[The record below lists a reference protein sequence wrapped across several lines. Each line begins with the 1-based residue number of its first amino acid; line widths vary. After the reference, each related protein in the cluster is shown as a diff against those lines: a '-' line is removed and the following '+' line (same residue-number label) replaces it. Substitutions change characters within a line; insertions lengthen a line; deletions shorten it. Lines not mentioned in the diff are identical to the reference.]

1 MVWLSSLA
9 EPDFRRDNRNLT
21 SPTQRA
27 RDHIKNLN
35 DGPEMELRQLRCLIA
50 VADTLHFGRAAQNLN
65 MLPASL
71 GRQIKILEE
80 NLGTR
85 LLVRT
90 TRSVALTESGREFLE
105 SARDIIEQ
113 ADRLETTFRENRRDQ
128 TSILRIGAID
138 SAAAGLM
145 PQLLPHFRE
154 THPDIDVE
162 LLEQK
167 TFRLLPRLMSG
178 RLDIA
183 IVRPPEVRD
192 ARLFYQHLFYETAV
206 VAVPGHHPLASR
218 TSVTVQDMADE
229 PLIVPERNSR
239 PHSHDLTM
247 KLFLEAGLTA
257 RVAQIAEEKQT
268 IVSFVGAGVGVA
280 IVPRWASRLAVG
292 GVTFVP
298 LKLPDGTARKRLA
311 LSAVWVRN
319 SRHPARDA
327 FLDVLTSQID
337 ALAKT
342 G

>member
-1 MVWLSSLA
+1 
-9 EPDFRRDNRNLT
+9 
-21 SPTQRA
+21 
-27 RDHIKNLN
+27 
-35 DGPEMELRQLRCLIA
+35 MELRQLRCLIA

-71 GRQIKILEE
+71 GRHIKLLEE
-80 NLGTR
+80 SLGTR

-90 TRSVALTESGREFLE
+90 TRSVSLTEPGRSFVEA
-105 SARDIIEQ
+105 ARDLVEQ
-113 ADRLETTFRENRRDQ
+113 ADRLEATFRENRQ
-128 TSILRIGAID
+128 EQASILRIGAID

-154 THPDIDVE
+154 LHPEIDVE

-167 TFRLLPRLMSG
+167 TIRLLPRLLSG

-183 IVRPPEVRD
+183 IVRPPDLRD
-192 ARLFYQHLFYETAV
+192 PRLVYHHLFYETAV
-206 VAVPGHHPLASR
+206 VAVPESHPLASR
-218 TSVTVQDMADE
+218 SSVTVQDMADA

-268 IVSFVGAGVGVA
+268 IVSLVSTGIGLA

-292 GVTFVP
+292 GVTFVS
-298 LKLPDGTARKRLA
+298 LDLPESSRNRLA
-311 LSAVWVRN
+311 LSAVCVRDA
-319 SRHPARDA
+319 RHPARDA
-327 FLDVLTSQID
+327 FLEVLRNQLS
-337 ALAKT
+337 ALLRTA
-342 G
+342 

>member
-1 MVWLSSLA
+1 
-9 EPDFRRDNRNLT
+9 
-21 SPTQRA
+21 
-27 RDHIKNLN
+27 
-35 DGPEMELRQLRCLIA
+35 MELRQLRCLIA

-71 GRQIKILEE
+71 GRQIKLLEE
-80 NLGTR
+80 SLGTR

-90 TRSVALTESGREFLE
+90 TRSVSLTESGRSFVDA
-105 SARDIIEQ
+105 ARDIVEQ
-113 ADRLETTFRENRRDQ
+113 ADRLEVSFRENRQDQ
-128 TSILRIGAID
+128 ASILRIGAID
-138 SAAAGLM
+138 SAAVGLM

-154 THPDIDVE
+154 LHSDIDVE

-167 TFRLLPRLMSG
+167 TIRLLPRLLSG

-206 VAVPGHHPLASR
+206 VAVPESHPLAKR
-218 TSVTVQDMADE
+218 KTVTVQEMADA

-239 PHSHDLTM
+239 PHSHDLRM

-268 IVSFVGAGVGVA
+268 IVSLVSTGVGLA

-292 GVTFVP
+292 GVTFVS
-298 LKLPDGTARKRLA
+298 LELPDTARNRLA
-311 LSAVWVRN
+311 VSAVWVRDA
-319 SRHPARDA
+319 RHPARDA
-327 FLDVLTSQID
+327 FLNVLKDRLS
-337 ALAKT
+337 ALAET
-342 G
+342 A

>member
-1 MVWLSSLA
+1 
-9 EPDFRRDNRNLT
+9 
-21 SPTQRA
+21 
-27 RDHIKNLN
+27 
-35 DGPEMELRQLRCLIA
+35 
-50 VADTLHFGRAAQNLN
+50 

-71 GRQIKILEE
+71 GRQIKLLEE
-80 NLGTR
+80 SLGTR

-90 TRSVALTESGREFLE
+90 TRSVSLTESGRSFVDA
-105 SARDIIEQ
+105 ARDIVEQ
-113 ADRLETTFRENRRDQ
+113 ADRLEVSFRENRQDQ
-128 TSILRIGAID
+128 ASILRIGAID
-138 SAAAGLM
+138 SAAVGLM

-154 THPDIDVE
+154 LHSDIDVE

-167 TFRLLPRLMSG
+167 TIRLLPRLLSG

-206 VAVPGHHPLASR
+206 VAVPESHPLAKR
-218 TSVTVQDMADE
+218 KTVTVQEMADA

-268 IVSFVGAGVGVA
+268 IVSLVSTGVGLA

-292 GVTFVP
+292 GVTFVS
-298 LKLPDGTARKRLA
+298 LELPDTARNRLA
-311 LSAVWVRN
+311 VSAVWVRDA
-319 SRHPARDA
+319 RHPARDA
-327 FLDVLTSQID
+327 FLNVLKDRLS
-337 ALAKT
+337 ALAET
-342 G
+342 A

>member
-1 MVWLSSLA
+1 
-9 EPDFRRDNRNLT
+9 
-21 SPTQRA
+21 
-27 RDHIKNLN
+27 
-35 DGPEMELRQLRCLIA
+35 MELRQLRCLIA

-71 GRQIKILEE
+71 GRQIKLLEE
-80 NLGTR
+80 SLGTR

-90 TRSVALTESGREFLE
+90 TRSVSLTESGRSFVDA
-105 SARDIIEQ
+105 ARDIVEQ
-113 ADRLETTFRENRRDQ
+113 ADRLEVSFRENRQDQ
-128 TSILRIGAID
+128 ASILRIGAID
-138 SAAAGLM
+138 SAAVGLM

-154 THPDIDVE
+154 LHSDIDVE

-167 TFRLLPRLMSG
+167 TIRLLPRLLSG

-183 IVRPPEVRD
+183 IVRPPDVRD

-206 VAVPGHHPLASR
+206 VAVPESHPLAKR
-218 TSVTVQDMADE
+218 KTVTVQDMADA

-268 IVSFVGAGVGVA
+268 IVSLVSTGVGLA

-292 GVTFVP
+292 GVTFVS
-298 LKLPDGTARKRLA
+298 LELPDTARNRLA
-311 LSAVWVRN
+311 VSAVWVRDA
-319 SRHPARDA
+319 RHPARDA
-327 FLDVLTSQID
+327 FLNVLKDRLS
-337 ALAKT
+337 ALAET
-342 G
+342 A